1 MKQITF
7 LLFGPCSSPGGGYK
21 IIFEHANRLVQSGF
35 KVNIVCPVSLN
46 WLKGSLYYK
55 IQCIYAYFLRKFK
68 IGYDCSCWFPID
80 KRVKFYLTYSLNYR
94 HVPKS
99 DIYIAT
105 EVRTAP
111 YLNSYPIDASRK
123 FYFIQDYEN
132 WFISDEQVRSTYHYK
147 MNKFVITNWL
157 KDIIEKEESEKC
169 TLVPNGFDFEEYKV
183 TKPIESRNKYIVSI
197 LYHNHERKDCKTALK
212 ALDIVK
218 QKYPQIKVLAFGACP
233 NPGLPEWYEYS
244 QQPNSQK
251 HLRINNEA
259 AIYVGSSKIE
269 GFGLTVGEA
278 MLCGEAVACTDNL
291 GYQEMAKHE
300 ETALLSPVKNP
311 NKLAENII
319 RLIEDDELRIRLAKN
334 GQRYVK
340 EHFTWEKS
348 QTVLKNLLNQC

>member
-1 MKQITF
+1 MKQVTF
-7 LLFGPCSSPGGGYK
+7 LLFGPCTSPGGGYK
-21 IIFEHANRLVQSGF
+21 MIFEHANRLVASGF
-35 KVNIVCPVSLN
+35 SVNIVCPISLN
-46 WLKGSLYYK
+46 WQCGTLYYK
-55 IQCIYAYFLRKFK
+55 IQCIYAYFLRKYI
-68 IGYDCSCWFPID
+68 IGYDCSSWFPID

-111 YLNSYPIDASRK
+111 YLNEYPIDASRK

-132 WFISDEQVRSTYHYK
+132 WFVSDEQVRSTYHYK

-157 KDIIEKEESEKC
+157 KDIIEKESSEKC
-169 TLVPNGFDFEEYKV
+169 TLVPNGFDFEEYKIIN
-183 TKPIESRNKYIVSI
+183 PIESRNKFTISI

-233 NPGLPEWYEYS
+233 NPGLPEWYNYS
-244 QQPNSQK
+244 QRPNSQE
-251 HLRINNEA
+251 HLWINNEA

-300 ETALLSPVKNP
+300 ETALLSPIKNP
-311 NKLAENII
+311 NKLAENIM

-334 GQRYVK
+334 GEHYIK

-348 QTVLKNLLNQC
+348 QTILKNLLNQC

>member
-111 YLNSYPIDASRK
+111 YLNSYPIDASCK
-123 FYFIQDYEN
+123 FYFIQGCEN
-132 WFISDEQVRSTYHYK
+132 WFVSDEQVRSTYHYK

-157 KDIIEKEESEKC
+157 KDII
-169 TLVPNGFDFEEYKV
+169 
-183 TKPIESRNKYIVSI
+183 
-197 LYHNHERKDCKTALK
+197 
-212 ALDIVK
+212 DI
-218 QKYPQIKVLAFGACP
+218 IK
-233 NPGLPEWYEYS
+233 
-244 QQPNSQK
+244 
-251 HLRINNEA
+251 
-259 AIYVGSSKIE
+259 IY
-269 GFGLTVGEA
+269 
-278 MLCGEAVACTDNL
+278 
-291 GYQEMAKHE
+291 
-300 ETALLSPVKNP
+300 
-311 NKLAENII
+311 
-319 RLIEDDELRIRLAKN
+319 
-334 GQRYVK
+334 
-340 EHFTWEKS
+340 
-348 QTVLKNLLNQC
+348 